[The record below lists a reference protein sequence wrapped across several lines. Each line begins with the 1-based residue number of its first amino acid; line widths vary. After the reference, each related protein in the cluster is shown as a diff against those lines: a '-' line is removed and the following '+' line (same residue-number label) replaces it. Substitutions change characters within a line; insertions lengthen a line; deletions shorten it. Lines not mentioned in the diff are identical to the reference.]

1 MAIIEVTVVPLGTG
15 DTSLSRYVADC
26 HRVIEKYNVKWELT
40 PMGTVFEGELPM
52 ILKII
57 REMHEV
63 PFDNGARRVSTTI
76 RIDDRRDQVATI
88 EQKMKSVKDKLKQ
101 ED

>member
-15 DTSLSRYVADC
+15 DTSLSKYVADC
-26 HRVIEKYNVKWELT
+26 HRVIEKYNVTWELT
-40 PMGTVFEGELPM
+40 PMGTVFEGELSM

-63 PFDNGARRVSTTI
+63 PFDKGAQRVSTTI
-76 RIDDRRDQVATI
+76 RIDDRRDHKATL
-88 EQKMKSVKDKLKQ
+88 EQKKKSVMDKLK
-101 ED
+101 